1 MNGSKGPPA
10 LCGCGQTPLFCL
22 IRATRYPSAQTPK
35 QENTCAH
42 GPWSRTGSRCKEIE
56 LPTPEPKGT
65 EVLLEV
71 THCGV
76 CHSDLHIW
84 EGYYDVGGGQKM
96 SLVDRGVTLPLA
108 MGHEIV
114 GRVVKLGP
122 DAKGV
127 KVGDLRIVFPWLG
140 CGTCEKCLA
149 EDDNMCAVAARSLG
163 VYPNGGYGTHV
174 IAPHP
179 RHLVDPGTLD
189 PAVAATYA
197 CSGITVYSAIKKA
210 MPLTPTQ
217 AIVLVGAGGLGL
229 NAIAVLKALKHQN
242 IISVDISAGKARS
255 GAEGRRAQGGG
266 RQRRG
271 PGRSPSASS
280 EAAGGPVLAV
290 IDLVNGTATA
300 RFAFGALRKGGKLIQ
315 VGLFG
320 GELMLP
326 LPIMAIRALTVQGS
340 YVGNPKELRELV
352 KLAQDGDASGAAGRH
367 GAAEPGLRRA
377 DAPARRQG
385 HRPAGPEGGGA
396 WHERRRSPH
405 ARSS

>member
-1 MNGSKGPPA
+1 MRAWAVVENGK
-10 LCGCGQTPLFCL
+10 PL
-22 IRATRYPSAQTPK
+22 Q
-35 QENTCAH
+35 
-42 GPWSRTGSRCKEIE
+42 EIE

-84 EGYYDVGGGQKM
+84 EGYYDLGGGQKM
-96 SLVDRGVTLPLA
+96 SLADRGVTLPLA

-140 CGTCEKCLA
+140 CGTCATCLA
-149 EDDNMCAVAARSLG
+149 EDDNMCTVASRSLG
-163 VYPNGGYGTHV
+163 VHQNGGYGTHV
-174 IAPHP
+174 VAPHP

-189 PAVAATYA
+189 HAVAATYA
-197 CSGITVYSAIKKA
+197 CSGITVFAAIKKA
-210 MPLTPTQ
+210 MATPGYSPTE

-229 NAIAVLKALKHQN
+229 NAIAVLKALKHKN
-242 IISVDISAGKARS
+242 IISVDISAEKRAAALEAGATKVVDGGDGGVTARIT
-255 GAEGRRAQGGG
+255 
-266 RQRRG
+266 
-271 PGRSPSASS
+271 
-280 EAAGGPVLAV
+280 EAAGGPVLAIV
-290 IDLVNGTATA
+290 DLVNGTATA
-300 RFAFGALRKGGKLIQ
+300 RFAFDALRKGGKLVQ

-352 KLAQDGDASGAAGRH
+352 ALAQSGELQALPVETVPQRD
-367 GAAEPGLRRA
+367 A
-377 DAPARRQG
+377 DAALMRLRDG
-385 HRPAGPEGGGA
+385 KVIGRLVLKAEVV
-396 WHERRRSPH
+396 
-405 ARSS
+405 